1 MIVNH
6 LLLFTFIYLKTET
19 CFTWR

>member
-6 LLLFTFIYLKTET
+6 LLLEKKASN
-19 CFTWR
+19 